1 LRGVALIVVTS
12 FVAGAAFAT
21 QDALPESPL
30 HNVKIATEI
39 VRLSLAQSSE
49 HLVAVE
55 LDIAEARLREAAA
68 LQALDRPIEAAA
80 AVSAYGEH
88 LASAAAHLEVSGTTA
103 ESAAVDQ
110 FRADVVR
117 QQQGIAGAAGRGPGA
132 ASETALGIAGEVAA
146 TIRQDDRIGAQDIAA
161 AAATAADK
169 AATTIEKKTAPG
181 VRPPTSSTAAAPRTS
196 APASPAAAQSPV
208 APHAPGSAAAAGST
222 GASATTAPAQVAPA
236 TPPSTTAAQ
245 AKTPAPAAQ
254 SDAATSEKAK
264 AEAAAKAAREAADRA
279 KQAADRA
286 KAAAKSTRDEREK
299 QDTEGN
305 HQK

>member
-88 LASAAAHLEVSGTTA
+88 LASAAAHLDDTG
-103 ESAAVDQ
+103 AAVESTALDR
-110 FRADVVR
+110 FRAQVVR
-117 QQQGIAGAAGRGPGA
+117 QQQDIPGAGGKSTTA
-132 ASETALGIAGEVAA
+132 ASESALGIAAQVAA
-146 TIRQDDRIGAQDIAA
+146 AVSDGGRVSAEQIAVAA
-161 AAATAADK
+161 ANAADK
-169 AATTIEKKTAPG
+169 AATTIEKKTAPQT
-181 VRPPTSSTAAAPRTS
+181 PPASAPSVAASPRSSAPSRAPSSPAAPATS
-196 APASPAAAQSPV
+196 APP
-208 APHAPGSAAAAGST
+208 
-222 GASATTAPAQVAPA
+222 ATTPPTQLAPA
-236 TPPSTTAAQ
+236 TPAATTAAPATSVAPPVQ
-245 AKTPAPAAQ
+245 NDKAKNDKAKT
-254 SDAATSEKAK
+254 
-264 AEAAAKAAREAADRA
+264 EAAAKAARDAADRA
-279 KQAADRA
+279 KQSADRA
-286 KAAAKSTRDEREK
+286 KANNQE
-299 QDTEGN
+299 
-305 HQK
+305 